1 MKANPIFAALCLAL
15 GLLVVGVY
23 SNHFGNAFHFDD
35 THSIV
40 DNPYIRDLH
49 NIPRFF
55 EDGSTASV
63 LPPNRAWR
71 PLVMTSIAI
80 DYWLGHGLDPFY
92 FHVSTMIW
100 FLVQLG
106 LMIVLFRNAFDSS
119 QPDPRNRYAAIFA
132 AALYGFHPV
141 MAETVNYIIQRA
153 ELYSTLGVLGGLVM
167 YVCWPRSRRTGLYLI
182 PVIAGIVSK
191 TPAVVF
197 PVMLFA
203 YLYLFDKETPRA
215 AFRKAIPS
223 IITVIALVWL
233 TSALTP
239 KTLNTGAPS
248 KYAFLISQ
256 PFVLLHFFLEFFVPV
271 GLNADN
277 GHIAF
282 QSIFATEALLGFLFL
297 GALIA
302 AIIYTGRRQSTR
314 PVAFG
319 LLWFLVAAL
328 PAASFPVAEVDNDHR
343 MFFPLVGL
351 AMGAGWAAALAVYR
365 WRIPRAAVV
374 SAATVILCACA
385 YGTHMRNEVWH
396 TEESL
401 WHDVAVKSPQNGR
414 GLMNYG
420 LTLMARGDYAGALD
434 YFHRAERW
442 SPNYYVLEINLGVA
456 NGAIHLAAEAEKH
469 FVRAIQLAPNEA
481 DPRFFFARWLRENG
495 RTPEAVQVLKSAI
508 QLNPTRIDAQ
518 YLLMQ
523 SYGDLLDV
531 DDLRATAQKTLA
543 QFPNDPEAT
552 AWLAKAANF
561 QPTPEGYLNQ
571 SLLHFQAGQYAASI
585 VSAKQALALRP
596 GYSDAWNNICAAWN
610 ALGAWQEGARAGEEA
625 VRLNPNSQLAK
636 NNLAWAKTHL
646 AK

>member
-1 MKANPIFAALCLAL
+1 MTASQKFAALCLVT
-15 GLLVVGVY
+15 GVLVVGVY

-35 THSIV
+35 NHSIV
-40 DNPYIRDLH
+40 DNPYVRDLH

-71 PLVMTSIAI
+71 PLVMTSVAI
-80 DYWLGHGLDPFY
+80 DYWLGKGLDPFY
-92 FHVSTMIW
+92 FHLSTMIW

-106 LMIVLFRNAFDSS
+106 LMVLLFRNAFDKS
-119 QPDPRNRYAAIFA
+119 QPDPRNRYAALFA

-153 ELYSTLGVLGGLVM
+153 EVYSTLGVLGGLVM

-197 PVMLFA
+197 PVMLVA

-215 AFRKAIPS
+215 AFKKAIPS
-223 IITVIALVWL
+223 IILVIALVWL

-239 KTLNTGAPS
+239 KTLNTGATS
-248 KYAFLISQ
+248 KYAFLITQ
-256 PFVLLHFFLEFFVPV
+256 PFVLLHFFLEFLVPV

-277 GHIAF
+277 GHVAF
-282 QSIFATEALLGFLFL
+282 QSIFATEAMLGFLFL
-297 GALIA
+297 GGLFA
-302 AIIYTGRRQSTR
+302 AIVYAARRQSTR
-314 PVAFG
+314 PIAFG
-319 LLWFLVAAL
+319 LIWFFVAAV

-351 AMGAGWAAALAVYR
+351 AMAGGWGLALAVYR
-365 WRIPRAAVV
+365 WQIPRTYVA
-374 SAATVILCACA
+374 AATAVILCACA
-385 YGTHMRNEVWH
+385 YGTRERNEVWH

-401 WHDVAVKSPQNGR
+401 WHDVAMKSPQNGR

-420 LTLMARGDYAGALD
+420 LTLMARGDYPGALD

-456 NGAIHLAAEAEKH
+456 TGAIHQNAEAEKH
-469 FVRAIQLAPNEA
+469 FLRAIQLAPTEA
-481 DPRFFFARWLRENG
+481 DPRFFYARWLRENG
-495 RTPEAVQVLKSAI
+495 RTPEAVPVLKSAI
-508 QLNPTRIDAQ
+508 QLNPSRIDAQ

-523 SYGDLLDV
+523 SYADLLDV
-531 DDLRATAQKTLA
+531 DDLRAAAQKTLA
-543 QFPNDPEAT
+543 QFPTDTVA
-552 AWLAKAANF
+552 AGWLAKAADF
-561 QPTPEGYLNQ
+561 HPTAEGYLNQ

-585 VSAKQALALRP
+585 ASAKQALALRP

-610 ALGAWQEGARAGEEA
+610 ALGGWQEGARAGEEA

-636 NNLAWAKTHL
+636 NNLAWSKSHL
-646 AK
+646 PK